1 MHNSRE
7 YLKNVPFYFISS
19 VFTKLLAFILLP
31 IYANVLDAEQLGLI
45 SIYES
50 AARIIIIFTSLYL
63 DTAFLR
69 FYFDYREKKRSELQ
83 IFFSTHFIFLASWGV
98 ILGTLIIFILLLYN
112 SSFKEIRLNVI
123 VMIVIYQII
132 NQLYFLVSGIWQAEL
147 KSKAVSI
154 ANILFSL
161 TGFTFTLGALL
172 WFNSDWEGRFISIF
186 CVSLIQMMFVMYYCL
201 RRSLLVF
208 NFDYKVIKESLRY
221 SIPLM
226 PNIAAGWIAM
236 FSDRII
242 LGWYGDLG
250 QVGIYSVAA
259 QITLSLYLI
268 NDAFSKVN
276 GPLSYSELQT
286 NKVKAAESISS
297 YFHFIIILMTVLY
310 ISLNLIAPVLI
321 RVFFDVTYLDAIK
334 IIMIIGFTFIFSA
347 IYRIF
352 TVILSY
358 EKRNWII
365 SIGAILQAV
374 INLILNLMF
383 IPNFGIFAAAAS
395 TSISLLVYAL
405 FLCYHAQG
413 YLKLKINPRFL
424 FLVICLALTHI
435 CLLILEWFDIINTLT
450 VNSGG
455 IIIIVCLLFLYQAT
469 FPSNFVNMLRKK

>member
-1 MHNSRE
+1 MHNSKE

-69 FYFDYREKKRSELQ
+69 FYFDYRAKKRSELQ

-112 SSFKEIRLNVI
+112 SSFKEIRVNVI

-226 PNIAAGWIAM
+226 PNIAAGWIA
-236 FSDRII
+236 
-242 LGWYGDLG
+242 
-250 QVGIYSVAA
+250 
-259 QITLSLYLI
+259 
-268 NDAFSKVN
+268 
-276 GPLSYSELQT
+276 
-286 NKVKAAESISS
+286 
-297 YFHFIIILMTVLY
+297 
-310 ISLNLIAPVLI
+310 
-321 RVFFDVTYLDAIK
+321 
-334 IIMIIGFTFIFSA
+334 
-347 IYRIF
+347 
-352 TVILSY
+352 
-358 EKRNWII
+358 
-365 SIGAILQAV
+365 
-374 INLILNLMF
+374 
-383 IPNFGIFAAAAS
+383 
-395 TSISLLVYAL
+395 
-405 FLCYHAQG
+405 
-413 YLKLKINPRFL
+413 
-424 FLVICLALTHI
+424 
-435 CLLILEWFDIINTLT
+435 
-450 VNSGG
+450 
-455 IIIIVCLLFLYQAT
+455 
-469 FPSNFVNMLRKK
+469 